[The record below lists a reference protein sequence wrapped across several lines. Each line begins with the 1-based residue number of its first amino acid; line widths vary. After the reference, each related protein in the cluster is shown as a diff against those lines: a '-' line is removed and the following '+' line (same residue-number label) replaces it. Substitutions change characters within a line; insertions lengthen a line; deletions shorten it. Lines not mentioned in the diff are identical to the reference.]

1 MTNTEGRRL
10 NEGFVGRELEV
21 DLLVLDKLLVFLVD
35 LADSLLHLSS
45 KLVCELILE
54 RGHFQLDACQVHYI
68 LKLLEEGL
76 LSLFKHLWL
85 LKFPAT
91 VNKPLALNDLF

>member
-1 MTNTEGRRL
+1 VTNTEGRRL
-10 NEGFVGRELEV
+10 NEGLVGNELEV
-21 DLLVLDKLLVFLVD
+21 DLLILDKLLVFQVD
-35 LADSLLHLSS
+35 LGDSLLNLSS

-76 LSLFKHLWL
+76 LGLFKHLWL

>member
-1 MTNTEGRRL
+1 M
-10 NEGFVGRELEV
+10 
-21 DLLVLDKLLVFLVD
+21 LVLDKLLVFLVH
-35 LADSLLHLSS
+35 LGDSLLHLSS
-45 KLVCELILE
+45 KLIGELILE
-54 RGHFQLDACQVHYI
+54 RGHFQLDACQVYYI

-91 VNKPLALNDLF
+91 ANKPIALYDLF

>member
-54 RGHFQLDACQVHYI
+54 RGHFQLDAC
-68 LKLLEEGL
+68 
-76 LSLFKHLWL
+76 
-85 LKFPAT
+85 
-91 VNKPLALNDLF
+91 